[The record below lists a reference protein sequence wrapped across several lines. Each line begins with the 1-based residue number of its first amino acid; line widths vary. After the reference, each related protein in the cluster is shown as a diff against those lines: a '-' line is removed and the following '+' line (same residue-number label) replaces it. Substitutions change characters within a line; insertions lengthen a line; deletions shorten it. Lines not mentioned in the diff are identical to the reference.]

1 MRSEFLHNAAFYA
14 SEEEFLSVVV
24 PFLEDG
30 QFAGERALVAVSD
43 HRARLLRTALSHPE
57 NVTFL
62 PGDAAYRRPAS
73 TIRTML
79 ELFREHVKT
88 SSQRI
93 RITGE
98 VLDSGP
104 GAPRDWDPWA
114 RFEAAINDLFRDF
127 PVSALCLYDART
139 TPARVREEIEH
150 THPRLSTSD
159 QPGLINDRYQEPA
172 AFLAERSQPRA
183 DPIERTAPRIAL
195 VDPSAAA
202 ARRAVGELASGSAI
216 SRDDERDLIWGVSE
230 AIANAHVHGRA
241 PVELRGWST
250 PDRLVICIRDSGS
263 GPSDPYAGLV
273 PATPGAGGLGLWI
286 AHQTCAHV
294 VHVHAHDGFTIRFT
308 AHFT

>member
-1 MRSEFLHNAAFYA
+1 MTPGFLHDAAFFA

-30 QFAGERALVAVSD
+30 QVAGERALVAVSD
-43 HRARLLRTALSHPE
+43 RRAGLLRSVLSNPE
-57 NVTFL
+57 SVTFL
-62 PGDAAYRRPAS
+62 PGESAYRRPAS

-88 SSQRI
+88 SAQRI

-104 GAPRDWDPWA
+104 GAPREWDPWA

-139 TPARVREEIEH
+139 TPVRVREDIER
-150 THPRLSTSD
+150 THPRLSSSD
-159 QPGLINDRYQEPA
+159 QPGLINGRYQEPA

-183 DPIERTAPRIAL
+183 DPIEQTPAQIEL

-202 ARRAVGELASGSAI
+202 ARRAVAELASGSAI
-216 SRDDERDLIWGVSE
+216 SGDDESDLIWGVSE

-250 PDRLVICIRDSGS
+250 PDRLVICIRDAGS
-263 GPSDPYAGLV
+263 GPADPYAGLV
-273 PATPGAGGLGLWI
+273 PATRGAGGLGLWI
-286 AHQTCAHV
+286 AHQTCAHI
-294 VHVHAHDGFTIRFT
+294 VHVHAHDGFTIRLT
-308 AHFT
+308 AEIT